1 MLIINVNCHIQIKI
15 KNSGCELL
23 IKPYFQL
30 IVSLLCASCK
40 QLVNMHENSFL
51 ISIVE

>member
-1 MLIINVNCHIQIKI
+1 MLIINVNCHIQIKK
-15 KNSGCELL
+15 KNQAVLL